1 VLPVGDSAASLEWSE
16 DAEPAV
22 GARLRGVDRALA
34 ESPFSGFREAVPAL
48 RALLVVYDAARIDF
62 AGVRTAL
69 LSLAAAAPPAE
80 AARPLHAVPTLYDGD
95 DIGEVAKARGLSVD
109 AVVALHGAQEYSALM
124 LGFMPGFAY
133 LGPLPTALETPR
145 RATPRVRVPA
155 GSVAVAGRMTGIYP
169 FASPGGWNLI
179 GRTSQRLFDPFADPP
194 ALILPGDRVRFVAVR
209 ELPDPPASAPH
220 PTRNGAPT
228 VEVIAPGLLTTVQDT
243 GRFGYRRLGVTWAGP
258 MDATAHREANQAVG
272 NATDAATLECTIS
285 GPTLRFL
292 TTTRF
297 AVVGADLGALL
308 ERSDLGAWPVPL
320 GVSVLA
326 RAGNVLTFAGRRSGC
341 RCCLAF
347 AGGLDVPVV
356 LGSRSTDLP
365 AGFGGFEGRALRAGD
380 VLSLGPPPREASE
393 TGARHEPSPSTTPT
407 LRVILGPQADCLT
420 PESLPRFLGESYDV
434 AATSDRVGC
443 RLSGPRL
450 VHRGA
455 AEIASEGML
464 PGSVQI
470 PPDGQPIVM
479 MADAPTTGGYP
490 KVATVIAA
498 DLERLAQIVPGAGRV
513 RFEAIPSAWRIIG
526 A

>member
-1 VLPVGDSAASLEWSE
+1 MLPVGDSAASLEWSE

-22 GARLRGVDRALA
+22 SARLRGVDRALA
-34 ESPFSGFREAVPAL
+34 ESPFPGFREAVPAL
-48 RALLVVYDAARIDF
+48 RSLLVVYDAARIDF
-62 AGVRTAL
+62 DGVRSAL
-69 LSLAAAAPPAE
+69 LSLAAAAPAPE
-80 AARPLHAVPTLYDGD
+80 AATPAHTVPTLYDGD

-109 AVVALHGAQEYSALM
+109 AVVALHGAQDYRALM

-133 LGPLPTALETPR
+133 LGPLPRALETPR

-155 GSVAVAGRMTGIYP
+155 GSVAIAGRMTGIYP
-169 FASPGGWNLI
+169 FASPGGWNLL
-179 GRTSQRLFDPFADPP
+179 GRTSVRLFDPFAEPP

-209 ELPDPPASAPH
+209 ELPDPPSSAPH
-220 PTRNGAPT
+220 PRHSGAPAI
-228 VEVIAPGLLTTVQDT
+228 EVIAPGLLTTVQDT

-258 MDATAHREANQAVG
+258 MDKAAHREANQAVG
-272 NATDAATLECTIS
+272 NARDAAALECTVS

-297 AVVGADLGALL
+297 AVAGADLGAQL

-326 RAGNVLTFAGRRSGC
+326 RAGNTLTFAGRRSGC
-341 RCCLAF
+341 RASLAF
-347 AGGLDVPVV
+347 AGGLEVPVV
-356 LGSRSTDLP
+356 LGSRSTDLA
-365 AGFGGFEGRALRAGD
+365 AGFGGLEGRALRAGD
-380 VLSLGPPPREASE
+380 VLSVGPPPRDASE
-393 TGARHEPSPSTTPT
+393 AAARREPEGSGTPT

-420 PESLPRFLGESYDV
+420 PESLARFLGESYDV

-490 KVATVIAA
+490 KVATVVAA
-498 DLERLAQIVPGAGRV
+498 DLGRFAQLLPGEERV
-513 RFEAIPSAWRIIG
+513 RFEAIRTA
-526 A
+526 